1 MKNIFQFFF
10 IFRYRPVIP
19 INDSPNL
26 TSSDK
31 FVLNTQND
39 AIFSF
44 QVQRQRTGAN
54 IWDTSIGGLLFSDR
68 FLQIATL
75 LPSDKIY
82 GFGENVHQEIKVRV
96 KKINEKWVR
105 EKMKKYPKIFNFS
118 LKSPNF
124 S

>member
-1 MKNIFQFFF
+1 VKNIFQFFIF
-10 IFRYRPVIP
+10 FYIFRYRPPIP

-26 TSSDK
+26 ISSDK
-31 FVLNTQND
+31 LVLNTQNGS
-39 AIFSF
+39 IFSF

-82 GFGENVHQEIKVRV
+82 GFGENTHQELKVRV
-96 KKINEKWVR
+96 KEINEK
-105 EKMKKYPKIFNFS
+105 
-118 LKSPNF
+118 
-124 S
+124 